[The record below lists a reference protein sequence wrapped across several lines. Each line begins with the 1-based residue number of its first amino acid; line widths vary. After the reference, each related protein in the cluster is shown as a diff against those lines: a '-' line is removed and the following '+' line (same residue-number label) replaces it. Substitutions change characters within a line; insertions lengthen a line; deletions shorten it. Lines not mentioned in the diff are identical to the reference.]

1 MITFNKYNA
10 TYLAEMPVDMIETK
24 NIVAYNVESAKFIL
38 SDYPCTL
45 PIADAE
51 LINSI
56 LREDVSEIHTLAQI
70 AIEHYASISNYGPDI
85 YVTNDS
91 GLREFAETGKVFE
104 VPSAFIKQANAS
116 NRVRYFKK
124 LKQINNTGKI
134 KVISN
139 KKLQLPKAVS
149 MEVFE
154 HWVLLTG
161 AFENVPEEYKCSANW
176 IVKIN
181 DMQIVED
188 LQLFVNYCDDTQNF
202 ISQKATESFL
212 NSMIIY
218 VENSVEH
225 KN

>member
-1 MITFNKYNA
+1 M
-10 TYLAEMPVDMIETK
+10 
-24 NIVAYNVESAKFIL
+24 
-38 SDYPCTL
+38 
-45 PIADAE
+45 
-51 LINSI
+51 
-56 LREDVSEIHTLAQI
+56 
-70 AIEHYASISNYGPDI
+70 
-85 YVTNDS
+85 TNDS

-104 VPSAFIKQANAS
+104 VPSAFIKQANTS
-116 NRVRYFKK
+116 NRIRYFKK
-124 LKQINNTGKI
+124 LKQINDTGKI